1 MKDFMLIW
9 IYITPDVRHCVF
21 NKMVIKTIV
30 QVIRIIRI
38 ITGVCV
44 DYGIGIANRKVKNTD
59 M

>member
-9 IYITPDVRHCVF
+9 IYITPDVRHYVF

-30 QVIRIIRI
+30 QVIRII
-38 ITGVCV
+38 TGVCV
-44 DYGIGIANRKVKNTD
+44 DYGIRIANRKVKNTD

>member
-1 MKDFMLIW
+1 MKDCMLIW
-9 IYITPDVRHCVF
+9 IYITPDVRHYVF